1 MCYIVHA
8 LCCSAALITVENV
21 AQGNMLGGNKVATIK
36 IKILNKGD
44 SVISVTEKMVAVQ
57 RKNGEV
63 DIVPLIFN
71 EVGSPPRVDI
81 ENIVTIS
88 YGKNSIATTVEC
100 ANGNMEVTTF

>member
-1 MCYIVHA
+1 MA
-8 LCCSAALITVENV
+8 KL
-21 AQGNMLGGNKVATIK
+21 K

-44 SVISVTEKMVAVQ
+44 SVISVTEKMIAVQ

-71 EVGSPPRVDI
+71 EAGSPPRVDI

-88 YGKNSIATTVEC
+88 YGKNQVETTIEC
-100 ANGNMEVTTF
+100 ENGNLEITTF

>member
-1 MCYIVHA
+1 MRR
-8 LCCSAALITVENV
+8 TVFSVLATMVNV
-21 AQGNMLGGNKVATIK
+21 AQSTMTGGNKVATLK

-71 EVGSPPRVDI
+71 EVGGPPRVDI
-81 ENIVTIS
+81 ENIITIS
-88 YGKNSIATTVEC
+88 YGKNSIETTVKS
-100 ANGNMEVTTF
+100 ADGNVEITTF